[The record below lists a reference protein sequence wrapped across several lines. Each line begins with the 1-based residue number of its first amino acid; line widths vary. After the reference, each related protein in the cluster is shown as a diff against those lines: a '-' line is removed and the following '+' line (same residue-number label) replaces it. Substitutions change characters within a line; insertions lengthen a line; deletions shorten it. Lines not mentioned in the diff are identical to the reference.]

1 MSRTPRVA
9 ILLWPIL
16 GCLVADP
23 APGVAAEIAGLAPDR
38 RPAGAPTITEVGHP
52 PGWTEQA
59 LRGVSEPIP
68 PGLGFLADQG
78 AWYTPFDRPNATGLY
93 DIRQLHESR
102 PAPEG

>member
-1 MSRTPRVA
+1 MSRAPHVA
-9 ILLWPIL
+9 ILWWPML
-16 GCLVADP
+16 GMLVAIS

-38 RPAGAPTITEVGHP
+38 RPVNAPTITEVRHP
-52 PGWTEQA
+52 PGWMEQA

-93 DIRQLHESR
+93 DIRQLHAPR